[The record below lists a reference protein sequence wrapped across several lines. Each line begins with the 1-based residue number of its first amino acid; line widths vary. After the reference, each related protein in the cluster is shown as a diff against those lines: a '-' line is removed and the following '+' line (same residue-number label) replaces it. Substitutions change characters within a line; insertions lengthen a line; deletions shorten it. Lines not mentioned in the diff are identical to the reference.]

1 MIKQSILILIAL
13 FPLACANQ
21 IEDFK
26 ALNLTDEEYQATL
39 DAANEICEATNYTHC
54 IIIDKEIGS
63 NTIEVGNPYFS
74 FYTKTGELWWADG
87 LEYNNGFVNSKSL
100 LDNHKIIIMNY
111 RNDNFIYDDLNIPC
125 VNTYYL
131 WFKTIAMHE
140 MMHYL
145 KPEKGHLAPGNIMA
159 PNVGT
164 QDPNHCGLTQDD
176 VDYIMK

>member
-1 MIKQSILILIAL
+1 MIKQLILISIAL

-26 ALNLTDEEYQATL
+26 ALNLTDEEFQASL

-54 IIIDKEIGS
+54 IIIDKEVGS
-63 NTIEVGNPYFS
+63 NTIEVGIPIYYNNY
-74 FYTKTGELWWADG
+74 ELIIPDG

-125 VNTYYL
+125 INTYYL

-145 KPEKGHLAPGNIMA
+145 KPNKGHLAPGNIMA

-164 QDPNHCGLTQDD
+164 QDADHCGLTQDD

>member
-1 MIKQSILILIAL
+1 MIKKLILISIAL

-26 ALNLTDEEYQATL
+26 ALNLTDEEFQATV
-39 DAANEICEATNYTHC
+39 DAADEICEATNYTHC
-54 IIIDKEIGS
+54 IIVDKEVGS

-111 RNDNFIYDDLNIPC
+111 RNQPNFDIPC

-131 WFKTIAMHE
+131 WFKYTVMHE

-145 KPEKGHLAPGNIMA
+145 RTEKAHIGPGNVMSE
-159 PNVGT
+159 T
-164 QDPNHCGLTQDD
+164 LYTLQDADHCGLTQDD